1 TSDNK
6 VFIKQ
11 LVRENY
17 NEADVSNNLKVH
29 EKNLMKTEASISSPS
44 NVISKNRRCGTIA
57 RKIGEYPLWLNNGEK
72 IRTTLLQI
80 IDNHIISYIPPE
92 KYSPAHFPNVKN
104 VNKFGCLLVGAG
116 NINPI
121 WLTKEY
127 CGIFHESSVMPK
139 KMLARFLVSP
149 ESALHP
155 GTSLNVAHYRVGEFV
170 DVRGKTIDYGF
181 QGVVKRFGFK
191 GMPASHGVTKTHR
204 RAGNIGGGGEKGRVW
219 PGTKMPGR
227 MGSRWRINKG
237 LQVLRTSLK
246 YNVMW
251 VQGSAVPG
259 PTGGIVYLYDTIL
272 PHRKKK
278 ISSSYENIDKV
289 TDDIWSE
296 KLHSF
301 KDIRMTHKN
310 E

>member
-1 TSDNK
+1 MSTTNTEAYFKKAQIITNSKKAHSFK
-6 VFIKQ
+6 VF
-11 LVRENY
+11 
-17 NEADVSNNLKVH
+17 LK
-29 EKNLMKTEASISSPS
+29 
-44 NVISKNRRCGTIA
+44 
-57 RKIGEYPLWLNNGEK
+57 KIIFK
-72 IRTTLLQI
+72 IYLLKF
-80 IDNHIISYIPPE
+80 E
-92 KYSPAHFPNVKN
+92 HF
-104 VNKFGCLLVGAG
+104 F
-116 NINPI
+116 
-121 WLTKEY
+121 
-127 CGIFHESSVMPK
+127 F
-139 KMLARFLVSP
+139 R
-149 ESALHP
+149 
-155 GTSLNVAHYRVGEFV
+155 
-170 DVRGKTIDYGF
+170 IDYGF

-204 RAGNIGGGGEKGRVW
+204 RVGNIGGGGEKGRVW

-237 LQVLRTSLK
+237 LQVLRTYLK

-278 ISSSYENIDKV
+278 ISSIASLSYENIDKV

-296 KLHSF
+296 KLHRF